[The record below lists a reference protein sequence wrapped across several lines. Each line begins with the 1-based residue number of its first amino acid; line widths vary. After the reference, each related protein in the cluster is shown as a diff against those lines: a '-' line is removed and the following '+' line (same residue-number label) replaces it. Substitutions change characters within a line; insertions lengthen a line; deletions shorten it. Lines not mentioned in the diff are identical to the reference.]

1 MSPNLNAYAE
11 RFVHSIKDECL
22 GRMIFLVQASLRR
35 AIAEFILHYHAERNY
50 QGLANQLI
58 RPQSAWQINDG
69 PILRCERL
77 GGILNYYYR
86 AAA

>member
-1 MSPNLNAYAE
+1 
-11 RFVHSIKDECL
+11 
-22 GRMIFLVQASLRR
+22 
-35 AIAEFILHYHAERNY
+35 
-50 QGLANQLI
+50 LANQLI